1 MKIAHRKPHAASVI
15 DGLQP
20 EQRALLD
27 KWLLDQNISYREA
40 ADRCEK
46 EFGVRPG
53 KDVFMRYYARTFQ
66 ERKMNDLLNSAAF
79 AEQIEDSLGK
89 RANKTFRAIIT
100 IMGQL
105 AFNCAIDVQGNKKQ
119 ALKKFREQ
127 LDLLIPLREEFRLG
141 EKFSLEREKWEFD
154 VARTCHEHFEELQKI
169 IANKSL
175 DEPSRLQA
183 IRQRLFGDNLAEND
197 RDPNKKPPA

>member
-1 MKIAHRKPHAASVI
+1 MKTGRRKPCSRSIIHA
-15 DGLQP
+15 LKP
-20 EQRALLD
+20 EQRAELE
-27 KWLLDQNISYREA
+27 KWLVDQNCSLTEA
-40 ADRCEK
+40 AKRCQT
-46 EFGVRPG
+46 EFGVRPHRTTLG
-53 KDVFMRYYARTFQ
+53 RYYPVAVQ
-66 ERKMNDLLNSAAF
+66 ERTMNNLLNSAAF
-79 AEQIEDSLGK
+79 AEQIENSLGA
-89 RANKTFRAIIT
+89 RAKKTFKAIVA

-105 AFNCAIDVQGNKKQ
+105 AFNCAIDAEGNKKH

-127 LDLLIPLREEFRLG
+127 LDLLIPLREEFRLD
-141 EKFSLEREKWEFD
+141 EKFFLEREKWEFD

-183 IRQRLFGDNLAEND
+183 IRQRLFGDNLAPDD